1 MRKETLIAIILG
13 IAAGIGIAFFLVR
26 QSGNS
31 PKNNNVILD
40 KITPTVAIDTSEI
53 EPLIIQSPESG
64 IVTSKSS
71 IEVTVA
77 APKNSL
83 IIFQTLT
90 QEVTISN
97 KERSITQKLNLL
109 PGENTIKVTAYKDK
123 NVDSRTMVVYSMTS
137 SYDST
142 TGNKSKDETSSDNS
156 KSSSDSTINSLK
168 EKIEKKVDE
177 LNQGNK
183 NVVAGTIT
191 KISDQTIY
199 VTSDSGDQFTVS
211 YDDTI
216 TEIYKITLDEKESI
230 EFDDLNKGNRVVISG
245 PSIEK
250 QISANLIYVQESFIL
265 GQGVVASLDSSAF
278 TLDVLTPEKDTYT
291 LDIEDDTVQRMMNV
305 ESLEVTKS
313 GFSKIKV
320 GDTIHFAIPKK
331 ENDKK
336 ETVIAVRTFIIPQE
350 YFVEEK

>member
-64 IVTSKSS
+64 IVTSQNS
-71 IEVTVA
+71 IDVTIA

-83 IIFQTLT
+83 IVFQTLT
-90 QEVTISN
+90 QEITLSN
-97 KERSITQKLNLL
+97 KERSVTQKLKLL
-109 PGENTIKVTAYKDK
+109 PGENNIKITAYKDK
-123 NVDSRTMVVYSMTS
+123 NVDSRSMVVYSMTS
-137 SYDST
+137 TYDSST
-142 TGNKSKDETSSDNS
+142 SSKKDTSTSDNS
-156 KSSSDSTINSLK
+156 KTNEDSTIESLK

-183 NVVAGTIT
+183 NVVAGTIS
-191 KISDQTIY
+191 KISDQTIN
-199 VTSDSGDQFTVS
+199 VTSDGGDQFSVA

-216 TEIYKITLDEKESI
+216 TEVYKVNLDEKESI
-230 EFDDLNKGNRVVISG
+230 SFDDLSKGDRVVISG

-250 QISANLIYVQESFIL
+250 QISANLIYVQESYIL
-265 GQGVVASLDSSAF
+265 GQGVVASLDGTAF
-278 TLDVLTPEKDTYT
+278 TLDVLTQEKDNYT
-291 LDIEDDTVQRMMNV
+291 LDIEDDTVQRIMNV
-305 ESLEVTKS
+305 ESLDVAKS

-331 ENDKK
+331 ENDKAEK
-336 ETVIAVRTFIIPQE
+336 VTAVRTFIIPQE